1 MDDMPDRAGPD
12 RSPVPDP
19 DGDVE
24 SERLSVGDPETMKTR
39 LLSRQ
44 CPTCVFKPG
53 NLMKLRH
60 GRLHDLIAQA
70 RAAESYI
77 VCHSTLPG
85 MAPAG
90 ILPAVCRGF
99 ADSYSTQ
106 SLQLIE
112 RLFGFDEVDP
122 PGTTD

>member
-12 RSPVPDP
+12 TSPAINP

-24 SERLSVGDPETMKTR
+24 PNRLSVGDPETMKTR
-39 LLSRQ
+39 LLSRR
-44 CPTCVFKPG
+44 CSTCVFKPG
-53 NLMKLRH
+53 NLMKLGH
-60 GRLHDLIAQA
+60 GRLQDLIAQA

-85 MAPAG
+85 VAPPG
-90 ILPAVCRGF
+90 VLPAVCRGF
-99 ADSYSTQ
+99 ADSHSTQ
-106 SLQLIE
+106 SLQIIG

-122 PGTTD
+122 PGAAG